1 MIISFFLNGQP
12 VESDAPPHRKAVDF
26 LREDFQMKSLHTGC
40 SDALCGSCLIMVDD
54 QPILS
59 CMLPAFELRFRDI
72 WTMEGLSTL
81 KGFAN
86 ITAGFK
92 GANAV
97 LCTLCAPARALAL
110 ESLLRR
116 TLRPTSDQAREAAES
131 VRCECCS
138 TRRVLDGILRAS
150 RIRERRLHG

>member
-1 MIISFFLNGQP
+1 MIVSFSLNGQP
-12 VESDAPPHRKAVDF
+12 VESDTPPHRKAVDF
-26 LREDFQMKSLHTGC
+26 LRNEFQVRSLHIGC
-40 SDALCGSCLIMVDD
+40 SNDLCGSCLIMVDD

-81 KGFAN
+81 KGFDD

-92 GANAV
+92 SAHAL
-97 LCTLCAPARALAL
+97 LCPFCAPARALAV
-110 ESLLRR
+110 EALLRR
-116 TLRPTSDQAREAAES
+116 TLRPTSDQAREVAES

-138 TRRVLDGILRAS
+138 TRRILDGILRSA